1 MSLLELQ
8 DVTVA
13 GLKGPRLEQVSLSIQ
28 PGEHVMIVGPNG
40 AGKSTLLS
48 VLRGRVLPEHGEA
61 RLEGQAPHGGS
72 ARDRAAKLAWLPQAP
87 KLEEGLCALEVVA
100 AARFRFGETRAVAQ
114 RHAAQALRQIGAED
128 LMNRPMTALSGG
140 EAQRVRLASLW
151 AQEAKVWLLDEPTNH
166 LDPALRFELVETLSR
181 VGRAGTSLIWVTHD
195 LTLIPQLDM
204 PETRVLGLDAGRKA
218 FELPADDPSL
228 PSRLGD
234 LFAVTL
240 ETVPS
245 DRGPRWVVTRG
256 EA

>member
-1 MSLLELQ
+1 MSLLELRE
-8 DVTVA
+8 VTVT
-13 GLKGPRLEQVSLSIQ
+13 GLKGPRLEQVSLSVQ

-48 VLRGRVLPEHGEA
+48 VLRGRVLPQQGEA
-61 RLEGQAPHGGS
+61 RLEGQAPHDVS
-72 ARDRAAKLAWLPQAP
+72 VRQRAAKLAWLPQAP
-87 KLEEGLCALEVVA
+87 KIEEGLCALEVVA
-100 AARFRFGETRAVAQ
+100 AARFRFGETRVVAQ
-114 RHAAQALRQIGAED
+114 RNAEKALRQIGAED
-128 LMNRPMTALSGG
+128 LMNRPMAALSGG

-195 LTLIPQLDM
+195 LTLIPQFNV
-204 PETRVLGLDAGRKA
+204 PHTRVLGLDAGKKA
-218 FELPADDPSL
+218 FELSADDPTL
-228 PSRLGD
+228 PSQLGE